1 MYRKSERETIRAEGE
16 GDYHLCTDGLKGELI
31 FNNVAQFA
39 FGMILMG
46 IICIKFSIRIY
57 AFTLMPNHIHIVLH
71 GTGANCLLAFDY
83 LRRKLNARLLKDGFT
98 PIPDDYWFKL
108 TKIESR
114 EQLMTEIIYALRNPM
129 EKGFSTATGYLWS
142 SGWVYYSQLRE
153 LVKGGTP
160 VKEMSKRALAKML
173 GGEEQLP
180 GFWEIHPYIGLSPEY
195 IVDMDAVRDL
205 FPHPKDLQIA
215 VVKDYEVFFQI
226 AKRLGEL
233 TEYSKSELEGI
244 VSQVL
249 QKRFGGSSMGSLT
262 EADKGKLAI
271 ILNREF
277 GMSSYQIS
285 TTIYVKERII
295 RQVLAA
301 KEVR

>member
-1 MYRKSERETIRAEGE
+1 MYRKSEREAFRAEGE
-16 GDYHLCTDGLKGELI
+16 GDYHFCTDGLKGGLI

-46 IICIKFSIRIY
+46 IICIKFSLRIY

-83 LRRKLNARLLKDGFT
+83 LRRKLNARLLKDGFA

-108 TKIESR
+108 TKIETR

-142 SGWVYYSQLRE
+142 SGWLYYSQMSE

-160 VKEMSKRALAKML
+160 VKEMSKRALVKML
-173 GGEEQLP
+173 GGEEDLP
-180 GFWEIHPYIGLSPEY
+180 GYWIIHPLIGLSPEY

-215 VVKDYEVFFQI
+215 IVKDYEVFFQI

-233 TEYSKSELEGI
+233 TEYSKSELESI

-249 QKRFGGSSMGSLT
+249 QKRFAGRTLNTLS

-271 ILNREF
+271 VLNREF

-295 RQVLAA
+295 RQVLAS